1 MEQLKHADKIV
12 VGTREVVR
20 GLKKGT
26 IVRAYVAND
35 CDTFI
40 FQQVAQAAEDAG
52 VALVRVQTMAEL
64 GEIVH
69 APVKTAA
76 AGILAP

>member
-1 MEQLKHADKIV
+1 MEQLKQAEKLV
-12 VGTREVVR
+12 VGTREVLR
-20 GLKKGT
+20 GLKKGN
-26 IVRAYVAND
+26 IARAYVAND
-35 CDTFI
+35 CDTYI

-52 VALVRVQTMAEL
+52 VPLVRVQTMAEL

-76 AGILAP
+76 AGIPRD

>member
-1 MEQLKHADKIV
+1 MEMLKQAEKII
-12 VGTREVVR
+12 VGTRAVVR

-26 IVRAYVAND
+26 IARAYVAND
-35 CDTFI
+35 CDTYL

-52 VALVRVQTMAEL
+52 VPLVRVPTMVAL
-64 GEIVH
+64 GEAVH

-76 AGILAP
+76 AGIPRG